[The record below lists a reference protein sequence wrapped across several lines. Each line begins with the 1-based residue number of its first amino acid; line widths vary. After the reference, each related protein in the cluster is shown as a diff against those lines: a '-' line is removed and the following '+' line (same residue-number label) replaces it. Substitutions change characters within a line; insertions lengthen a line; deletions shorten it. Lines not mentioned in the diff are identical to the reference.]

1 LEFWHFSEGIKM
13 PESQEAEVAANS
25 PAAVV
30 CQVVVSKE
38 IEKKLYILT
47 WKIGLAPRKSMPPI
61 SRK

>member
-1 LEFWHFSEGIKM
+1 M